1 MIHTRH
7 GSTPASGNGRSAATL
22 QVDVIADL
30 VCPWCYLGKR
40 RLTDALASVRGPS
53 QVRWFPFQLN
63 PEMPAAGMALEDYLR
78 ERFGDPETLQ
88 PALAELTRQ
97 GQEQGIEFRFDRIER
112 MPNTL
117 NAHRLMRLAE
127 TSGLDTSVMAE
138 QLLKG
143 FFEDGLD
150 IADRDVLADI
160 GAKQGM
166 RAVEVHETLDDDA
179 TRKLVLSHEEQVRQS
194 GVTGVPD
201 FLINQ
206 RLFVMGAQ
214 STATLVQV
222 FDRAMFGDESSQP
235 VSETLH

>member
-7 GSTPASGNGRSAATL
+7 GSAPASGNGRSTATL

-63 PEMPAAGMALEDYLR
+63 PEMPATGMALEDYLR
-78 ERFGDPETLQ
+78 ERFGDPESLQ

-97 GQEQGIEFRFDRIER
+97 GLEQDIRFRFDRIDR

-160 GAKQGM
+160 GARQGM
-166 RAVEVHETLDDDA
+166 RAAEVHETLDNDA

-206 RLFVMGAQ
+206 RLFVIGAQ